1 MKKTLFT
8 AITLLFII
16 CNVNAQTVIGGGN
29 LSEIGAIL
37 DFKEFEANDA
47 NNNTTANKGVLLPRV
62 LLTDVNDLKPAV
74 TAATDN
80 DKKSHIGLI
89 IYHVG
94 GNNIK
99 EGLKIWT
106 GTKWSEVRGEE
117 EGKWFYMPPF
127 PIPMYEATEQK
138 INLYE
143 KYLDQM
149 NPLATIGVKT
159 YKKDEITFH
168 ITGYDSKSFEKV
180 EIKDEILTYKANT
193 ANISTSSYLNII
205 IKVN

>member
-8 AITLLFII
+8 TITLLLFI
-16 CNVNAQTVIGGGN
+16 CNVNAQAVIGGGN

-37 DFKEFEANDA
+37 DFKEFEGTDT

-62 LLTDVNDLKPAV
+62 LLTDVDNLKPAV
-74 TAATDN
+74 TNATDK

-106 GTKWSEVRGEE
+106 GTKWSEVEGKE

-138 INLYE
+138 INLYD
-143 KYLDQM
+143 KYLEQI
-149 NPLATIGVKT
+149 NSLASIGVRIYT
-159 YKKDEITFH
+159 KDEITFH
-168 ITGYDSKSFEKV
+168 ITGYDVQSFEKV
-180 EIKDEILTYKANT
+180 EIKDEILTYKANV

-205 IKVN
+205 IKVK